1 MSTTSRRPGRSA
13 QLALVPGRSPTP
25 HARMLSAALLAATL
39 WATHASATPLAVF
52 PVDGADL
59 STAERA
65 AIDEALHRELKALD
79 LELVPTAEVAQ
90 QVASA
95 GELGLRCAGDD
106 LPCMMK
112 IGTIA
117 GFERLLTVQATR
129 TDAGVILALGL
140 ATVQPPKIDTVTE
153 QTIRVDASGAD
164 VRGPVVAIFSP
175 EMYTGSVLVKG
186 IPDGARIFIDGE
198 QRGTAPLA
206 RPIEGV
212 KAGAAHDVRVEADG
226 LAPINAQILVA
237 FGQVAELELAMASA
251 VGGQVGEVA
260 AGPVERGDTL
270 TEDEGSPFLSL
281 PFHAL
286 LWSGAALT
294 VVGAGA
300 AIAGGAYMYTVDEY
314 LLTGNDGYE
323 QRLAAQRLGQLSAGV
338 LSIGVLAMVAG
349 IATSGSSLA
358 FVF

>member
-1 MSTTSRRPGRSA
+1 MSPTSRRPDRRARRARVLGRRSVPA
-13 QLALVPGRSPTP
+13 TAMLTSMVLASV
-25 HARMLSAALLAATL
+25 LLATDA
-39 WATHASATPLAVF
+39 AATPLAVF

-65 AIDEALHRELKALD
+65 AIDEALHRELEALD
-79 LELVPTAEVAQ
+79 LELVSPAEVSQ

-95 GELGLRCAGDD
+95 AELGLRCAGDD
-106 LPCMMK
+106 MPCMMK

-117 GFERLLTVQATR
+117 GFERLLAAQATR
-129 TDAGVILALGL
+129 TDTGVILTLGL
-140 ATVQPPKIDTVTE
+140 ATVHPPRTDTVTE
-153 QTIRVDASGAD
+153 QTIRLDASGAD
-164 VRGPVVAIFSP
+164 VRGPVVAIFRP

-206 RPIEGV
+206 QPIEGV
-212 KAGAAHDVRVEADG
+212 KAGAAHNVRVEADG

-251 VGGQVGEVA
+251 VGGRVGEVE
-260 AGPVERGDTL
+260 GGETL
-270 TEDEGSPFLSL
+270 TEAEGSPLLSL

-294 VVGAGA
+294 VAGAGV
-300 AIAGGAYMYTVDEY
+300 AIAGGASLYTVDEY
-314 LLTGNDGYE
+314 LLTANDGYE
-323 QRLAAQRLGQLSAGV
+323 QRLAAQRLGQASAGV
-338 LSIGVLAMVAG
+338 LSIGVLAIIAG
-349 IATSGSSLA
+349 VATSGSSVA
-358 FVF
+358 FLF